1 MNEEALAMRVS
12 CSCLT
17 LVWLPHLPRGCFIL
31 RSLKCREFGGG
42 YGFAESP
49 CGLCRQGQETLGSQL
64 SDSQG
69 CRYLAARAEE
79 VLGSAWRQVQV
90 WRPAQSWPVAN
101 LKGKGKETVVMFHA
115 CTHVHACTRTYT
127 CTCTRRM
134 EAGRSLQLLS
144 GHEVMPS
151 GFELNA
157 GPRHSLLLK
166 NPSSPWCLLSV
177 QHSDALSRSEWQL
190 VATQVSKSEGF
201 VMLPPHV

>member
-1 MNEEALAMRVS
+1 MMNEEALAMRVS

-31 RSLKCREFGGG
+31 RSLKCREFVGG

-115 CTHVHACTRTYT
+115 CTHVHACTRTYSFLGDLKPSPQG
-127 CTCTRRM
+127 CLAPKPLGHLPG
-134 EAGRSLQLLS
+134 AGAPCSR
-144 GHEVMPS
+144 P
-151 GFELNA
+151 
-157 GPRHSLLLK
+157 SLLLTASHCL
-166 NPSSPWCLLSV
+166 PIFPQEERESP
-177 QHSDALSRSEWQL
+177 ALSDPFPAGCWGP
-190 VATQVSKSEGF
+190 QVLLDRQPG
-201 VMLPPHV
+201 L